1 MNIKE
6 EIEIKNKL
14 LVMQITWI
22 ETADKK
28 VAPLFAI
35 NTAMLSLLIALAKG
49 IPVWAEAIIAAI
61 LSVIVAILLLLS
73 IFFLAL
79 AVFPRL
85 EGPKESNIFF
95 GGIAKQAKDNYI
107 SKMLS
112 IDAAEYQN
120 DILNQVYR
128 NAEIAN
134 SKYKY
139 IKWAFIYTFVSTPPW
154 LVAIY
159 VLYI

>member
-14 LVMQITWI
+14 LAMQLTWI

-35 NTAMLSLLIALAKG
+35 NAAMLSLLIALAKG
-49 IPVWAEAIIAAI
+49 IPVWTIIAAI
-61 LSVIVAILLLLS
+61 PSVIVAILLLLS

-79 AVFPRL
+79 AMFPRL

-95 GGIAKQAKDNYI
+95 GGIVKQAKDNYI

-112 IDAAEYQN
+112 IDGAEYQN